1 MIQSGADGTTKHLVQ
16 YILKFCYPDDKYKRL
31 ERQSAVEPILIKN
44 LPRFENRIET
54 LRKEIFW
61 IRVSFLELLFF
72 PLLLGCLMRLC
83 VAL

>member
-16 YILKFCYPDDKYKRL
+16 YILKFCYPDDKYKWL
-31 ERQSAVEPILIKN
+31 ERQSVVGSVLTTN
-44 LPRFENRIET
+44 LTRFENRIET
-54 LRKEIFW
+54 LRKEIRW
-61 IRVSFLELLFF
+61 IRVSFLALLFY